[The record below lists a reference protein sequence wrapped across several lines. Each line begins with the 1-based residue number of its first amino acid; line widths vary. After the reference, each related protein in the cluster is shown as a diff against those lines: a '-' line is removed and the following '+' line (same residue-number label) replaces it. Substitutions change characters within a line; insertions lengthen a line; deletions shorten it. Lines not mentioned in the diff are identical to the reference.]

1 MPTASEP
8 EPPGR
13 RMVAAMALCSGL
25 AVANIYYNQPM
36 LALIKEQYGSS
47 ITWLMPT
54 FTQLG
59 YALGLLLLV
68 PLGDLMERRRLIV
81 TQFVILSVTLV
92 FAALATAEWALVCA
106 SLLIGVFATVAQQI
120 VPFAAA
126 LSPSTIRGR
135 TIGTVMSGL
144 LCGILLSRVVSGFIA
159 SHWGWRSMFW
169 IASPLAILGAGIMR
183 ATLPS
188 GRPASELSYPA
199 SLASLAKLWVQHRDL
214 RQATATQAAL
224 FASFICFWTILS
236 LHLAE
241 PRLGYGAATAGLFG
255 VVGAVGVAIAPVAGH
270 IADRHGPHLVIR
282 AAAAVTVLSWCLFG
296 AWPGIVGL
304 LVGVVLLDIGVQ
316 GSLVSNQHVIYA
328 LGESTRN
335 RVNTIFMGGTF
346 IGGSLGSAGVSYA
359 WHRGGWR
366 GTCFAGIAFAAV
378 ALVIQSAKLH
388 RPRAGIAP
396 GIRR

>member
-135 TIGTVMSGL
+135 TIGTVMSCSCAGFCSLVWYPALSRVIGAGGACFGSHRRWRFWARGSCAPPCPAAGL
-144 LCGILLSRVVSGFIA
+144 RASSVTLHRSHRWRSFGCSTETCAKRPPHKPPCSHRSSAFGRSCRFTLRNQGSVMAPLQRVCSASSARWEWPSLLSRAISRTDMARILSSG
-159 SHWGWRSMFW
+159 RLR
-169 IASPLAILGAGIMR
+169 PLPSCLGAF
-183 ATLPS
+183 S
-188 GRPASELSYPA
+188 GHGPASSDC
-199 SLASLAKLWVQHRDL
+199 SSV
-214 RQATATQAAL
+214 
-224 FASFICFWTILS
+224 SCF
-236 LHLAE
+236 
-241 PRLGYGAATAGLFG
+241 
-255 VVGAVGVAIAPVAGH
+255 
-270 IADRHGPHLVIR
+270 
-282 AAAAVTVLSWCLFG
+282 
-296 AWPGIVGL
+296 
-304 LVGVVLLDIGVQ
+304 
-316 GSLVSNQHVIYA
+316 
-328 LGESTRN
+328 
-335 RVNTIFMGGTF
+335 
-346 IGGSLGSAGVSYA
+346 
-359 WHRGGWR
+359 
-366 GTCFAGIAFAAV
+366 
-378 ALVIQSAKLH
+378 
-388 RPRAGIAP
+388 
-396 GIRR
+396 